1 MLRAA
6 AKGGQGMS
14 TGFFVT
20 GTDTEVGKTYST
32 VKLIRAWQAEGKQ
45 VAAMKPVASGC
56 EIAADGQWVNDDVV
70 RLIQATGQTDIDLMN
85 PYRFLP
91 PIAPHIAARAADVD
105 IDPARIARNYR
116 ELADGYDRV
125 VVEGAGGWLAP
136 LSDTLFMADLA
147 RVLGLPV
154 ILVVGMKLG
163 CINHALLTARAIQDS
178 GLEFAGWVANRVVPD
193 MSAYADNLA
202 TLKRHLAAPM
212 LLELPYCPA

>member
-1 MLRAA
+1 MV
-6 AKGGQGMS
+6 QGY
-14 TGFFVT
+14 FVT

-32 VKLIRAWQAEGKQ
+32 VKLIRRWQAEGLR

-56 EIAADGQWVNDDVV
+56 EIAPDGRWINEDVA
-70 RLIQATGQTDIDLMN
+70 RLTAATGQTDLDLMN

-91 PIAPHIAARAADVD
+91 PIAPHIAARAAGVE
-105 IDPARIARNYR
+105 IELARIARQYR
-116 ELADGYDRV
+116 QLAEGHDRV

-147 RVLGLPV
+147 RELALPV

-163 CINHALLTARAIQDS
+163 CINHALLTAREIRAQ
-178 GLEFAGWVANRVVPD
+178 GLELAGWVANRVVPD

-202 TLKRHLAAPM
+202 TLVRHLEAPM
-212 LLELPYCPA
+212 LLELPHCPA

>member
-1 MLRAA
+1 
-6 AKGGQGMS
+6 MS

>member
-1 MLRAA
+1 MV
-6 AKGGQGMS
+6 QGY
-14 TGFFVT
+14 FVT

-32 VKLIRAWQAEGKQ
+32 VKLIRRWQAEGLR

-56 EIAADGQWVNDDVV
+56 EIAPYGRSINEDVA
-70 RLIQATGQTDIDLMN
+70 RLTAATGQTDLDLMN

-91 PIAPHIAARAADVD
+91 PIAPHIAARAAGVE
-105 IDPARIARNYR
+105 IELARIARQYR
-116 ELADGYDRV
+116 QLAEGHDRV

-147 RVLGLPV
+147 RELALPV

-163 CINHALLTARAIQDS
+163 CINHALLTAREIRAQ
-178 GLEFAGWVANRVVPD
+178 GLELAGWVANRVVPD

-202 TLKRHLAAPM
+202 TLVRHLEAPM
-212 LLELPYCPA
+212 LLELPHCPA